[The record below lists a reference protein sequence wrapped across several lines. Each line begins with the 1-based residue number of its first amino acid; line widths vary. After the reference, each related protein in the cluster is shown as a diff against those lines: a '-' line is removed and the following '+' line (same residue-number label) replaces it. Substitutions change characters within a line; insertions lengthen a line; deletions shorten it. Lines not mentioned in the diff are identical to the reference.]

1 MPAQLGF
8 KALAKSP
15 VLLQQPPSVTAAALM
30 ETTRTNSSILASSLV
45 NDYLRQPTYA
55 ETLRQSHR
63 SPLAP
68 TAAGNVKTIA
78 DDRASSICSSA
89 ASTATLSRLGNGWNC
104 GSGSTWFSNT
114 RSILVQEKA
123 TEEREQYQQ
132 LLEKLVPRLYTTEN
146 GPKSI
151 SPIPNLNTARRR
163 STALLSAAASAAMAR
178 KSLAQQSRRSHSN
191 NASLQS
197 LKRPPLSSTINLNDD
212 ENDDG
217 DDDDGDDDDGDDDDG
232 DDDDVTIT
240 GISKISNKLNRP
252 ISGASVKVDD
262 DDNDVTDLDDDDIKI
277 LSACSAIKKQN
288 DEELAAKQK
297 MQPQSKVLPYVPP
310 VNTLQAQ
317 LAATDVY
324 QNDWMPNFTLKWD
337 QRKRDRETKLHKLAD
352 E

>member
-1 MPAQLGF
+1 M
-8 KALAKSP
+8 
-15 VLLQQPPSVTAAALM
+15 LQQPPSVTAAALT

-151 SPIPNLNTARRR
+151 APIPNLNTARRR
-163 STALLSAAASAAMAR
+163 STALLSASASAAMAR

-212 ENDDG
+212 ENE
-217 DDDDGDDDDGDDDDG
+217 DG

-240 GISKISNKLNRP
+240 DISKISNKRNGP
-252 ISGASVKVDD
+252 ISGASVIIDD
-262 DDNDVTDLDDDDIKI
+262 DDNDVIDLDDDEIKI
-277 LSACSAIKKQN
+277 LSACSEIKKQN

-297 MQPQSKVLPYVPP
+297 MQPQSKVL
-310 VNTLQAQ
+310 
-317 LAATDVY
+317 
-324 QNDWMPNFTLKWD
+324 
-337 QRKRDRETKLHKLAD
+337 
-352 E
+352 